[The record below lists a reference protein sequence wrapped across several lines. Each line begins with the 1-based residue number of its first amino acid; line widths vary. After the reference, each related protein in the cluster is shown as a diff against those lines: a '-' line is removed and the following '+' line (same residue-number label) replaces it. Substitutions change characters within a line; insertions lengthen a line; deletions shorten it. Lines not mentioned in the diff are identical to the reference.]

1 MGERTE
7 HAARRWART
16 LGGLTLGG
24 ATALAELAVLAVAG
38 LALLPVLAW
47 PDGRAAVLRRL
58 RAAARALAALNLRRL
73 ARFCGG
79 RYGGPPDDGLGP
91 HGVPGDVRAVRYLA
105 VRWAAGLLGLA
116 TLVLLAAGLVAAG
129 SVLVSWL
136 FGTEWSALEDESGR
150 ASTRIVLLAAVPGAV
165 LLYLNLTGIA
175 GVAELDRRL
184 ARHFLGP
191 SRTELLQR
199 RGAELAASR
208 AGAVA
213 AVDAERRRIERDL
226 HDGVQQRL
234 VALGMLLGRARRQND
249 SELLR
254 QAHEESQRLLAE
266 LREVAWRVYPAALDT
281 LGLREAL
288 EAVAER
294 AGMPVHLTYEVP
306 GPLPKPVE
314 TAAYFVVC
322 EAVTNAAKHA
332 EAERITVDVVQEG
345 GTLRVRVRDDG
356 KGGADPLGGGLSG
369 LALRA
374 AALDG
379 RLTVDSPPGGPTVI
393 EAELPCG

>member
-1 MGERTE
+1 MNVFSSTGFSVGT
-7 HAARRWART
+7 ACARVADDANAR
-16 LGGLTLGG
+16 
-24 ATALAELAVLAVAG
+24 A
-38 LALLPVLAW
+38 
-47 PDGRAAVLRRL
+47 GRAA
-58 RAAARALAALNLRRL
+58 A
-73 ARFCGG
+73 
-79 RYGGPPDDGLGP
+79 
-91 HGVPGDVRAVRYLA
+91 
-105 VRWAAGLLGLA
+105 A
-116 TLVLLAAGLVAAG
+116 TLKA
-129 SVLVSWL
+129 
-136 FGTEWSALEDESGR
+136 
-150 ASTRIVLLAAVPGAV
+150 
-165 LLYLNLTGIA
+165 
-175 GVAELDRRL
+175 
-184 ARHFLGP
+184 
-191 SRTELLQR
+191 
-199 RGAELAASR
+199 
-208 AGAVA
+208 
-213 AVDAERRRIERDL
+213 IE
-226 HDGVQQRL
+226 
-234 VALGMLLGRARRQND
+234 MARR
-249 SELLR
+249 
-254 QAHEESQRLLAE
+254 AE
-266 LREVAWRVYPAALDT
+266 APLYIVHLSCA
-281 LGLREAL
+281 EAL